1 VLAGDEIEHRGM
13 RAIGECRRSD
23 GSSTLLVVGADGVHW
38 EQDYRSEPPY
48 DEILFE
54 LPASELG
61 RFELD

>member
-1 VLAGDEIEHRGM
+1 M